1 MFLNKRYEQAS
12 VAFKRAGRDREVK
25 ICQAYLLRGKA
36 RVISTTASE
45 ARIQAFLT
53 AAKAFVS
60 CAKDSPAERV
70 TERLS
75 YHKAAGEC
83 YSEARSYRNSGK
95 NYLIAGEYDETARAY
110 KNGEY
115 IDEMMEVINRHRDTM
130 DAVLIERLEMAAKLH
145 HFKVCFNSNPGVGR
159 S

>member
-36 RVISTTASE
+36 RLISTAASE

-53 AAKAFVS
+53 AAKAFVD
-60 CAKDSPAERV
+60 CVKDSPAERV

-83 YSEARSYRNSGK
+83 YSEARFYKNSGK
-95 NYLIAGEYDETARAY
+95 NYSIAGEYDEAARAY
-110 KNGEY
+110 KKGEY
-115 IDEMMEVINRHRDTM
+115 IDEMVEVINQHRDTM
-130 DAVLIERLEMAAKLH
+130 DTRLIESLEMAAKLH
-145 HFKVCFNSNPGVGR
+145 YFKVCFGRNPAVGR